1 MAETSRSTGDVSL
14 DGYIG
19 ELLNR
24 ADVADRLKA
33 CRGDCPLLGII
44 RDLSHKAMIDLVQVD
59 PRDTIKVIQRQEVA
73 KLYNTI
79 DNAIDGKVLEGHAAE
94 NDITTMEEEGYGS
107 KG

>member
-1 MAETSRSTGDVSL
+1 MRSGETVSL
-14 DGYIG
+14 DDYIG
-19 ELLNR
+19 ELLSR
-24 ADVADRLKA
+24 ADGADRLKA

-94 NDITTMEEEGYGS
+94 DDITTMEEEGYVS

>member
-1 MAETSRSTGDVSL
+1 MAETSRSTGDVSR
-14 DGYIG
+14 DEYIG
-19 ELLNR
+19 ELLSR

-59 PRDTIKVIQRQEVA
+59 PRDTIKVIQRQELA

-79 DNAIDGKVLEGHAAE
+79 DNAIDGKVLEGHVAE
-94 NDITTMEEEGYGS
+94 DEITTMEEEGYGS